1 LPSVTTSCRR
11 FSRIG
16 VTRVIGSI
24 PVTSTSF
31 SCSMKPRMPDKLR
44 ASLGSAASSTR
55 IRASFATLR
64 GNVVDIQ
71 MSMPPWAED
80 PRGGASKLVSR
91 LEARGLVQ
99 RTAAPVDRRGQ
110 VLRLTAQGLALSIR
124 MTETADEVE
133 GAFFAPLSPD
143 EATLLRSLLARILRE
158 RGHPGSPAG

>member
-1 LPSVTTSCRR
+1 MSVQ
-11 FSRIG
+11 
-16 VTRVIGSI
+16 
-24 PVTSTSF
+24 PVRA
-31 SCSMKPRMPDKLR
+31 PVGARMEDKLGFWLR
-44 ASLGSAASSTR
+44 IAASHLNQDCARRLQHGGLTPPEWVALRLIGDAGAMAPSWL
-55 IRASFATLR
+55 AEAMATT
-64 GNVVDIQ
+64 
-71 MSMPPWAED
+71 
-80 PRGGASKLVSR
+80 RGGASKLVSR